1 MSFSTFCP
9 DVINIKQ
16 IGSIKRI
23 TSTTDKNGYN
33 LKKELEKSKIINVL
47 KTENDQL
54 RSISYNNKEEIW
66 TSRYKMP
73 KQIWR
78 KGR

>member
-1 MSFSTFCP
+1 MFCL
-9 DVINIKQ
+9 DIIDTKQ
-16 IGSIKRI
+16 IGSIEHI

-66 TSRYKMP
+66 TSRYKSVIDNCD
-73 KQIWR
+73 KIKR
-78 KGR
+78 NAL